1 MIALRRG
8 KFRAFLPKPT
18 SPASDVERYYEH
30 SFVSSQDGETCVEI
44 AVGPKGQS
52 VEFTLK
58 HVFKSVRI
66 RIEGSKIEHAKQVA
80 VYYQFP

>member
-52 VEFTLK
+52 VEFT
-58 HVFKSVRI
+58 
-66 RIEGSKIEHAKQVA
+66 
-80 VYYQFP
+80 